1 MTIHSYGTEDEYFL
15 VDVIAHILK
24 HLKDTLIEK
33 LRKQVM
39 YHQYAASDF
48 DWVVTVPAIWKPR
61 GKQMM
66 REASYKVFQLLVLLS
81 SSL

>member
-15 VDVIAHILK
+15 VEVIAHILK

-39 YHQYAASDF
+39 YHQYTAADF

-66 REASYKVFQLLVLLS
+66 REASYKVHEFYS
-81 SSL
+81 C